1 MKTFRTHQTR
11 EEAQFIHH
19 EFPRLVARITSE
31 MTTREDKKQKWRH
44 LKKQWNAELNEM
56 LGINPEWGVK
66 AGNLFSFDLDARRK
80 LVLFNYT
87 PQAHNVLHD
96 VAGGDG
102 WTTSLRLMRGLLYS
116 YEAPGEVSGVKLAS
130 RSFRKFFNRDEVP
143 SSSIESIMNLAGDE
157 KVLMQRKEDGAML
170 QYFMHN
176 GELCATTRGR
186 IETQYVDAA
195 LGMLDEASFNAA
207 AHACRLFG
215 SKLMTVV
222 VELVHPI
229 SRVHVDYGG
238 EESAYLLA
246 AYDVN
251 GDEISSDV
259 LERIIMKVREVGNQT
274 LILPEHRMMT
284 VSDMIA
290 EVNRRDIH
298 NNEGWV
304 ACIGEGADACRIK
317 FKYVNYIG
325 EMVKSKLSYKYLMN
339 CMINDRLD
347 KMLITLPEEIR
358 DVAYRM
364 VDKLKRLAGAP
375 SYKALYVLHGDQ
387 EGSVD
392 YFRTVCR
399 NYYRWNKQNNIK
411 PVQAVHSGQP
421 LPVFAG

>member
-1 MKTFRTHQTR
+1 MKIFKTEQTR
-11 EEAQFIHH
+11 EESIFLSQ
-19 EFPRLVARITSE
+19 EFPKLVAKITSE
-31 MTTREDKKQKWRH
+31 MTTREDKKNRWRH
-44 LKKQWNAELNEM
+44 LKKQWNDELNKI
-56 LGINPEWGVK
+56 LGINPKWGVK

-102 WTTSLRLMRGLLYS
+102 WTTSLRLMRGLVYS
-116 YEAPGEVSGVKLAS
+116 YETAGEVTGVKLTS

-143 SSSIESIMNLAGDE
+143 SSTVSNITQIAGCE
-157 KVLMQRKEDGAML
+157 PVMMQRKEDGAML

-176 GELCATTRGR
+176 GKLCATTRGR
-186 IETQYVDAA
+186 IETAYVDAA
-195 LGMLDEASFNAA
+195 LGLFDQKSFDAA
-207 AHACRLFG
+207 MHTCKLY
-215 SKLMTVV
+215 SVDLMTIV

-238 EESAYLLA
+238 KESIYLLA
-246 AYDVN
+246 AYDKSGN
-251 GDEISSDV
+251 EIGSDV
-259 LERIIMKVREVGNQT
+259 LERIIMKCREAGNNS
-274 LILPEHRMMT
+274 ISLPERRSMT
-284 VSDMIA
+284 IEQVIE
-290 EVNRRDIH
+290 EVWRRDIH

-304 ACIGEGADACRIK
+304 ACIGEGPDAQRIK

-339 CMINDRLD
+339 CMVNERLD

-364 VDKLKRLAGAP
+364 VDKIKHLSNSN

-387 EGSVD
+387 EGSVE

-399 NYYRWNKQNNIK
+399 KYYRWNRDRNISHNHANNF
-411 PVQAVHSGQP
+411 
-421 LPVFAG
+421 LPIYAS